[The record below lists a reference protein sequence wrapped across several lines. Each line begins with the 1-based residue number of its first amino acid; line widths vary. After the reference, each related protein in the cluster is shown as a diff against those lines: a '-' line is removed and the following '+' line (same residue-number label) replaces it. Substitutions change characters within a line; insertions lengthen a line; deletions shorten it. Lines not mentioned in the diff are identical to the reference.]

1 MSLLELKEQAGA
13 LSIEEQA
20 ELAAFLAERLR
31 RDDPVYRQEL
41 SALLDDRDPQHWV
54 RWDEVKK
61 KADE

>member
-13 LSIEEQA
+13 LPIEEQA

-31 RDDPVYRQEL
+31 RDDPAYRQGL
-41 SALLDDRDPQHWV
+41 AALLDDPDPQHWV

-61 KADE
+61 NAGL